1 MKNLLLACLFGTA
14 LAAPAYAQ
22 STSLQDTEARGPYI
36 GLGVAT
42 SRHVWVE
49 GTDAS
54 LKLFGGYDFNR
65 TWGVEAGF
73 VGNSR
78 FGSSLMIPEGSTYR
92 AVPIAFRTR
101 TGYLAAKATMPVS
114 ERFSIVTKLGV
125 AASRSKVD
133 MSDPINVY
141 NEHSSSTK
149 YGLYAGIG
157 LKYQLTEKVSLSLE
171 LERMGRTSYQ
181 GTKPETV
188 SLNASYR
195 F

>member
-36 GLGVAT
+36 GLGVKS
-42 SRHVWVE
+42 SRHTWVE
-49 GTDAS
+49 GTNSS
-54 LKLFGGYDFNR
+54 LKVFGGYDFNR
-65 TWGVEAGF
+65 TWGVEAGY
-73 VGNSR
+73 VGQSR
-78 FGSSLMIPEGSTYR
+78 FESSFVVPESSTYR
-92 AVPIAFRTR
+92 MVPLVFSTR
-101 TGYLAAKATMPVS
+101 TGYLAGKATMPLS

-125 AASRSKVD
+125 AGSRTKVD
-133 MSDPINVY
+133 ITDPINIY

-149 YGLYAGIG
+149 FGLYAGIG
-157 LKYQLTEKVSLSLE
+157 LKYQLTEKVSLTLE